1 MSSPTEHVVD
11 QVSASTPISQ
21 PTFSPNNV
29 LIALN
34 ITSQINEKLKSST
47 FPQWR
52 SQFEALPI
60 GYNLLDYVQGVSQCP
75 SPVSTSSTELNKT
88 HWVWQDKLIL
98 SVILASTSTIITP
111 IIVTAKTSHK
121 AWEKLHHMYANKSRI
136 TAIQLKEELTLTQR
150 KNRLSLIICTP

>member
-1 MSSPTEHVVD
+1 MSSPTE
-11 QVSASTPISQ
+11 QPAATPQISQ
-21 PTFSPNNV
+21 PTTTPETA

-75 SPVSTSSTELNKT
+75 L
-88 HWVWQDKLIL
+88 
-98 SVILASTSTIITP
+98 
-111 IIVTAKTSHK
+111 
-121 AWEKLHHMYANKSRI
+121 R
-136 TAIQLKEELTLTQR
+136 
-150 KNRLSLIICTP
+150 